1 MSFTLHPRSWYGW
14 QMIPGYVGERCVPFC
29 CPCHVRAVTPHKS
42 GKGLLTLEVWI
53 TGYAEGVQMMEVP
66 LRVIHRGK
74 DYLIARILSPN
85 APDTDR
91 CVVISHVEF
100 EWLRQLCP
108 ALWQS
113 RPPEHFGSAA
123 MSSVSVYL
131 NALFHVEDPAGT
143 PPAFQIQGKTAQQI
157 AKELQLPQHGTEER
171 KMLLHLAKLVVKTA
185 AKRGNTEAV
194 EELDDFLDVT
204 SGRMGIPPMTW
215 KPELSC
221 DEVVFAV
228 LRFDGGRWDK
238 ALECEHPLGRGTYG
252 QLAQLYEEHFS
263 RRPWKLH
270 DDPMVNWG
278 VLYWLQRSQK
288 WSGLPRKD
296 ARLLAWLFTQLHD
309 QPVPRGYAQAEYAE
323 KYQRL
328 MPAAAELAQK
338 WTKLLGDYPSTPDL
352 VEKDE
357 PDDPSNG

>member
-29 CPCHVRAVTPHKS
+29 CPCHVRSVTPQKS
-42 GKGLLTLEVWI
+42 GKGLLTLEVWL

-66 LRVIHRGK
+66 LRVIHRGG
-74 DYLIARILSPN
+74 DYLIAQILSPN

-100 EWLRQLCP
+100 EWLRRFCP
-108 ALWQS
+108 DLWQA

-123 MSSVSVYL
+123 MGSVSAYL
-131 NALFHVEDPAGT
+131 DALFDVEAPAGA
-143 PPAFQIQGKTAQQI
+143 PPAFQIEGKTAQQI
-157 AKELQLPQHGTEER
+157 AKELQMPHHGPEER
-171 KMLLHLAKLVVKTA
+171 KMLLRLAKLVVRTA

-194 EELDDFLDVT
+194 EELDDLLDVA

-215 KPELSC
+215 KPDLCRE
-221 DEVVFAV
+221 EVIFGV
-228 LRFDGGRWDK
+228 LRFDGAAWD
-238 ALECEHPLGRGTYG
+238 ATLEREHPPGGSG
-252 QLAQLYEEHFS
+252 KHLAQLYEAHFS

-278 VLYWLQRSQK
+278 VFYWLQRSHK
-288 WSGLPRKD
+288 WSGLDRKD

-309 QPVPRGYAQAEYAE
+309 QPVPRGYRQAEYAE
-323 KYQRL
+323 KNQRL

-338 WTKLLGDYPSTPDL
+338 WTALLGDYPSTPDL
-352 VEKDE
+352 VAED
-357 PDDPSNG
+357 NR